1 MSAQRNLDIA
11 MYQSGEGVTQDA
23 NKAVNWYRGPAD
35 QLYVTAQSNLGLM
48 HEGPRTAKEWPK
60 A

>member
-1 MSAQRNLDIA
+1 
-11 MYQSGEGVTQDA
+11 MYHSGEGVTQDA
-23 NKAVNWYRGPAD
+23 NKAVNWYREPAD